1 MTLKHTLGYKHHSD
15 LTTERYHLHNRTLHK
30 KRSTKMENVMPE
42 IDVFKTQITLYLIC
56 LLLCYLLELFVEI
69 IIYHYYFI
77 ILFFI
82 FSLNPSGLE
91 ED

>member
-1 MTLKHTLGYKHHSD
+1 
-15 LTTERYHLHNRTLHK
+15 
-30 KRSTKMENVMPE
+30 MENVMPE
-42 IDVFKTQITLYLIC
+42 IDVFKTQITLYLIR
-56 LLLCYLLELFVEI
+56 LFLCYLLELFVEI

-77 ILFFI
+77 ILFYI

>member
-1 MTLKHTLGYKHHSD
+1 
-15 LTTERYHLHNRTLHK
+15 
-30 KRSTKMENVMPE
+30 MENVMPE

-56 LLLCYLLELFVEI
+56 LLFCYLLELFVEI

-77 ILFFI
+77 ILFYI

-91 ED
+91 VD

>member
-1 MTLKHTLGYKHHSD
+1 
-15 LTTERYHLHNRTLHK
+15 
-30 KRSTKMENVMPE
+30 MENVMPE

>member
-1 MTLKHTLGYKHHSD
+1 
-15 LTTERYHLHNRTLHK
+15 
-30 KRSTKMENVMPE
+30 MPE

-56 LLLCYLLELFVEI
+56 LLLFYLLELFFEI

>member
-1 MTLKHTLGYKHHSD
+1 
-15 LTTERYHLHNRTLHK
+15 
-30 KRSTKMENVMPE
+30 MPE

-56 LLLCYLLELFVEI
+56 LLLCYLLEIFVEI

-77 ILFFI
+77 ILFYI

-91 ED
+91 VD

>member
-1 MTLKHTLGYKHHSD
+1 
-15 LTTERYHLHNRTLHK
+15 
-30 KRSTKMENVMPE
+30 MENVMPE
-42 IDVFKTQITLYLIC
+42 IDVFKTQITLYLIS